1 MDIFNNKYVVLDLET
16 SGLNKNYDYIIE
28 VGAVKIE
35 NGEISERFSTL
46 VNTTQMR
53 ELPKEIEVLT
63 GIKFADLQ
71 SAPSIDSVLR
81 ELYGFMKGCTLVV
94 HNLPFDYAFLRNWGF
109 WCGVHFDEF
118 SDGIDT
124 VKLAQEKLGDK
135 VLNFKLPTLT
145 NYFNIEFTNHRALHD
160 AETTAKIFL
169 ELIQL

>member
-1 MDIFNNKYVVLDLET
+1 MDMVNNKYVVLDLET

-35 NGEISERFSTL
+35 NGEMRESFSTL
-46 VNTTQMR
+46 VNTPQMR

-71 SAPSIDSVLR
+71 SAPAIDSVLR
-81 ELYGFMKGCTLVV
+81 KLYSFLNGCTLVA
-94 HNLPFDYAFLRNWGF
+94 HNLPFDYTFLRNWGF
-109 WCGVHFDEF
+109 WCGVHFCDF

-135 VLNFKLPTLT
+135 VLNFKLTTLA